1 MAFPY
6 YSHFTSPI
14 RRYPDVMVHRL
25 LQHYLDGR
33 SSADPGPLD
42 GKCHHSSTME
52 KRAAEAERAS
62 IKYKQVEFLAS
73 RLGETF
79 HGIVNGAIGRGL
91 FVEIKENKCEGFV
104 PKESFP
110 WDQWVYDEDQML
122 FQGLRSGTRIGLGDE
137 LIIRVV
143 SADLAKRQLEF
154 EWIEEGEASE

>member
-1 MAFPY
+1 
-6 YSHFTSPI
+6 
-14 RRYPDVMVHRL
+14 
-25 LQHYLDGR
+25 
-33 SSADPGPLD
+33 
-42 GKCHHSSTME
+42 ME

-154 EWIEEGEASE
+154 EWIEEDEASE